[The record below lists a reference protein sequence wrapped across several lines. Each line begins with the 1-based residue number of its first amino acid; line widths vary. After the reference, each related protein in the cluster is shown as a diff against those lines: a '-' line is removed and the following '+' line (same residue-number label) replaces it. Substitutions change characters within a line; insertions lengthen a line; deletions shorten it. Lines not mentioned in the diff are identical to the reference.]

1 MTQALKQN
9 DHDDHN
15 AIEGMDGFVPLG
27 QNSRE
32 NEITALVIESA
43 FKIHRLYGAGLLE
56 NAYKQI
62 LVYELETKLG
72 LKVEKE
78 KTIPILHEGIKIDA
92 GYRLDLLVS
101 DRVIVELKA
110 AEKILPIHEA
120 QLMTYLRLSG
130 KRLGLLVNFNTRLLK
145 DGIKRIAM

>member
-1 MTQALKQN
+1 MTQALKHN
-9 DHDDHN
+9 GHNDHN
-15 AIEGMDGFVPLG
+15 AREGIDNFTSLR
-27 QNSRE
+27 QDSRE
-32 NEITALVIESA
+32 NEIAALIIESA
-43 FKIHRLYGAGLLE
+43 FKIHRLYGTGLLE

-62 LVYELETKLG
+62 LVYELVTKYG

-78 KTIPILHEGIKIDA
+78 KTIPILHEGIKIEA

>member
-1 MTQALKQN
+1 MSPVLKHN
-9 DHDDHN
+9 DHNEHDATEGKDDF
-15 AIEGMDGFVPLG
+15 APLG
-27 QNSRE
+27 QNSKE
-32 NEITALVIESA
+32 NEIASRVIDSA
-43 FKIHRLYGAGLLE
+43 FRIHRLYGAGLLE

-62 LVYELETKLG
+62 LVYELVKKHG

-78 KTIPILHEGIKIDA
+78 KTIPILHEGIRIEA

-101 DRVIVELKA
+101 DCVIVELKA
-110 AEKILPIHEA
+110 AERILPIHEA

-145 DGIKRIAM
+145 DGIKRIAL